1 MDERQHQSVQKR
13 RAQIEDLKRKVEALS
28 AAGLDASSPK
38 IQKALDRVRQKQMEY
53 ARYRLKEGL
62 GPDAIHVDDELL
74 EEALKN
80 IVDKS
85 RISRLADKMVPMRIG
100 STARRSLLLSG
111 FSFAEAL
118 AFSNDQ
124 QGQMLSFL
132 SERSPLKNALRRWA
146 LQTQDPFIQ
155 ETVAQL
161 HRLAENFEST
171 ISLLARRVD
180 RLRHRYEDK
189 QKKPDKLE
197 LERSGSRTLLCT
209 SSEWTNLAS
218 SFPEDAKEV
227 YGIFRSLEQQL
238 KEIEEIKELLN
249 AEVRKFITTVLPN
262 YLAYVQQQSSQVR
275 RSILGR
281 AKLSV
286 KVAERMMREAGQAD
300 YLLGGSGLPVPHPKI
315 PREFRAIQKLRDYQ
329 NFKRSAGIDQLQKQD
344 TVEFPTNR

>member
-13 RAQIEDLKRKVEALS
+13 RGQIEDLKGKVEALS
-28 AAGLDASSPK
+28 VAGLDASSPK
-38 IQKALDRVRQKQMEY
+38 VQKALERVREKQVEY

-62 GPDAIHVDDELL
+62 GPDSIHVDDELL
-74 EEALKN
+74 EETLKS
-80 IVDKS
+80 IIGKG

-100 STARRSLLLSG
+100 APARQALLLSG

-146 LQTQDPFIQ
+146 LQTQDRFIQ

-171 ISLLARRVD
+171 LSLLTRRVD

-197 LERSGSRTLLCT
+197 IDRSDNRTMLRA
-209 SSEWTNLAS
+209 SSEWANLS
-218 SFPEDAKEV
+218 SAFPEDTREV

-238 KEIEEIKELLN
+238 REIEEIKELLN
-249 AEVRKFITTVLPN
+249 AEVRKFISAVLPN

-275 RSILGR
+275 RAILGR
-281 AKLSV
+281 TKISV
-286 KVAERMMREAGQAD
+286 KMAERMVKEAGQAD
-300 YLLGGSGLPVPHPKI
+300 YLLRGSGLPVPHPKI
-315 PREFRAIQKLRDYQ
+315 PREFSAIQKLRDYQ